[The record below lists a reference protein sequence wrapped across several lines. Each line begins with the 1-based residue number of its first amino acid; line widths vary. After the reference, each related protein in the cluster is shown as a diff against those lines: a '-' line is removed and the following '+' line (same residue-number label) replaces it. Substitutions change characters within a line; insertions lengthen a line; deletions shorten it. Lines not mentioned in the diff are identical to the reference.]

1 MRCLNRTLRSFLLLR
16 SAVLITRGLPFA
28 RAYPLSPR
36 VYRPPAHIIRLQ
48 SANDRMLMSAGDAYL
63 VDAVNSVELVQ
74 PPTMPK
80 SRSST
85 PTSTS
90 SADSAPPFDA
100 YAYVA
105 VCAVRAFVRVTAS
118 RFRPNRVDWLAS
130 SFGRWDPI
138 PSTPCTGLRL
148 PDLEYSEYPLR
159 VRPGAET
166 AARVDA
172 SLRRVKPTKVLRQ
185 MRCMHASVDASLRS
199 ISTRRDTH

>member
-1 MRCLNRTLRSFLLLR
+1 M
-16 SAVLITRGLPFA
+16 
-28 RAYPLSPR
+28 
-36 VYRPPAHIIRLQ
+36 
-48 SANDRMLMSAGDAYL
+48 
-63 VDAVNSVELVQ
+63 
-74 PPTMPK
+74 
-80 SRSST
+80 
-85 PTSTS
+85 
-90 SADSAPPFDA
+90 
-100 YAYVA
+100 
-105 VCAVRAFVRVTAS
+105 RVTAS

-185 MRCMHASVDASLRS
+185 MRCMHASVYASMR
-199 ISTRRDTH
+199 ISTCCVRIPAYEPIRAYAGMCLRILLPIYLFINMSVSAFRWI